1 MSRYY
6 IDIKALD
13 HKANLAQ
20 KELATSIA
28 FDVEL
33 VRLPYRNGL
42 PPGYSLW
49 RVYSNLRLPLSNRN
63 KEELRN
69 TARRIGEVLT

>member
-13 HKANLAQ
+13 YKGALAQ
-20 KELATSIA
+20 KELASSIA
-28 FDVEL
+28 FDIDI

-63 KEELRN
+63 KDELRN
-69 TARRIGEVLT
+69 TARRIGEILL